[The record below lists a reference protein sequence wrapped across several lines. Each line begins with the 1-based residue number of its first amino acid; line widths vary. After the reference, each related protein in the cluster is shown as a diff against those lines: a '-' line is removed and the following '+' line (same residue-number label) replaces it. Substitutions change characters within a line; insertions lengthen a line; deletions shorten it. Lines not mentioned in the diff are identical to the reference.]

1 MGIKLSAFINSQ
13 NEEPPGAEEMDVEEE
28 EEVEEREEVVD
39 EETRNYDHGEKHS
52 MVNGTSSLVNGD
64 REQQEEDARPK
75 VADDGEQDVE
85 EEEEVVGDQPTV
97 FGLTNKLKQTMSLE
111 GAENVQIDHVGQGD
125 INAVDRD
132 SHTATGS
139 PQSESLVNGEVTRPS
154 SASAERIKSK
164 VAVEPKERHRVMQTR
179 GLFGADGEDYY
190 LGPMTVWME
199 TN

>member
-13 NEEPPGAEEMDVEEE
+13 NEEPTGAEEPTEEMDVEEE
-28 EEVEEREEVVD
+28 EEVEEREEEVD
-39 EETRNYDHGEKHS
+39 EEKHL

-75 VADDGEQDVE
+75 VTDDGEQDVDE
-85 EEEEVVGDQPTV
+85 EQEEEEVVGDQPTV

-111 GAENVQIDHVGQGD
+111 GAESVQIDHVGQGD

-164 VAVEPKERHRVMQTR
+164 GAVEPKERHRVMQTR
-179 GLFGADGEDYY
+179 GLFGADGEDSF
-190 LGPMTVWME
+190 GPKDCLDGD
-199 TN
+199 

>member
-13 NEEPPGAEEMDVEEE
+13 NEEPTGAEEPTEEMDVEEE
-28 EEVEEREEVVD
+28 EEVEEREEEVD
-39 EETRNYDHGEKHS
+39 EEKHL

-75 VADDGEQDVE
+75 VADDAEQDVEEE

-111 GAENVQIDHVGQGD
+111 GAESVQIDHVGQGD

-132 SHTATGS
+132 STTATGS
-139 PQSESLVNGEVTRPS
+139 PQSGSLVNGEVTRPS

-179 GLFGADGEDYY
+179 GLFGADGED
-190 LGPMTVWME
+190 LFGP
-199 TN
+199 NDGLDGD